1 MKDLNRVFQ
10 HYQHQSGERALTR
23 PVPAREHDGGI
34 EQEPAEPL
42 GFDEI
47 AQRVLIPAMEWAR
60 DIAAR
65 NHYSSEIHVTCQDES
80 ATREID
86 AVEFHLLPVQHVTMK
101 KGFTNFNHLR
111 ISHDADHDGLRI
123 DRSFMRHHR
132 HEEQGE
138 SWIACQELTQEKAQ
152 DLVADF
158 IETVLSNQLDNEGDP
173 GSAGF

>member
-1 MKDLNRVFQ
+1 MKDLNRVFKY
-10 HYQHQSGERALTR
+10 YQQQVGSR
-23 PVPAREHDGGI
+23 PFQRPQPAQAQNDGLDPEESI
-34 EQEPAEPL
+34 S
-42 GFDEI
+42 FDEM
-47 AQRVLIPAMEWAR
+47 AQRILIPAMEWAR
-60 DIAAR
+60 DIASS
-65 NHYSSEIHVTCQDES
+65 NHYASEIHVSCQDDNGRRDIE
-80 ATREID
+80 

-138 SWIACQELTQEKAQ
+138 SWISCANLNQDRVQ

-158 IETVLSNQLDNEGDP
+158 IETVLANQLDNEADP
-173 GSAGF
+173 SYANF